1 VPAPIVTDVTPAEFP
16 SVVERVRALDAAV
29 CADTGHEALGD
40 AVWRDLA
47 DPDTDSLGLLV
58 DDRAYAHV
66 ARSDNFSSQHWAIGL
81 ALTAAAHTSDTVC
94 ALLDAAARHIAAHG
108 GGRMLCWVFDA
119 QPADDEL
126 LDAAGFRPA
135 RDLYE
140 MRVPLPLAETPAWPA
155 GIQVRDFEPGRDDAA
170 WLQVN
175 NRAFANH
182 PEQGA
187 WIESTLRRRLA
198 EDWFDPSL
206 FVLAFDDHG
215 LAGFNWC
222 KLHAATSTEPVLG
235 EIWVIG
241 VDPRVAGSG
250 LGRPLAIEGLARM
263 HARGAGTGSLFT
275 DADNERALKLYK
287 ALGFTV
293 HRTDRSYAREVE
305 AA

>member
-1 VPAPIVTDVTPAEFP
+1 MPAPIVTEVTPAEFP
-16 SVVERVRALDAAV
+16 SVVARVRALDGV
-29 CADTGHEALGD
+29 VLADTGHGALGD

-47 DPDTDSLGLLV
+47 RPDPDSLGLLL

-66 ARSDNFSSQHWAIGL
+66 ARSDNFSPRHWAIGL
-81 ALTAAAHTSDTVC
+81 ALTPAARTAEIVR
-94 ALLDAAARHIAAHG
+94 AVLDAAARHVATHG
-108 GGRMLCWVFDA
+108 GGRMVGWVFDA

-126 LDAAGFRPA
+126 LGAAGFAPA

-140 MRVPLPLAETPAWPA
+140 MRVPLPLAETPVWPA
-155 GIQVRDFEPGRDDAA
+155 GIEVRDFESGRDDAA
-170 WLQVN
+170 WLRVN
-175 NRAFANH
+175 NRAFENH

-206 FVLAFDDHG
+206 FVLALDDVG

-222 KLHAATSTEPVLG
+222 KLHPASESEPVLG

-241 VDPRVAGSG
+241 VDPRMAGKG

-275 DADNERALKLYK
+275 NADNERALKLYK
-287 ALGFTV
+287 GLGFV
-293 HRTDRSYAREVE
+293 GHRTDRSYAREV
-305 AA
+305 AAA

>member
-1 VPAPIVTDVTPAEFP
+1 VPTPIVTEVTPAEFS
-16 SVVERVRALDAAV
+16 SVVDRVRVLDSAV
-29 CADTGHEALGD
+29 RADSGHDALGD
-40 AVWRDLA
+40 AVWRDLVRP
-47 DPDTDSLGLLV
+47 DPDSLGLLV

-66 ARSDNFSSQHWAIGL
+66 ARSDNFSPRHWAIGL
-81 ALTAAAHTSDTVC
+81 ALTPAARTSETVR
-94 ALLDAAARHIAAHG
+94 AVLDAAARHVAAHG
-108 GGRMLCWVFDA
+108 GGRMVCWMFDA

-126 LDAAGFRPA
+126 LGAAGFAPA

-140 MRVPLPLAETPAWPA
+140 MRVPLPLAETPVWPA
-155 GIQVRDFEPGRDDAA
+155 GIEVRDFEPGRDDAA

-175 NRAFANH
+175 NRAFENH
-182 PEQGA
+182 PEQGS

-198 EDWFDPSL
+198 EDWFDASL
-206 FVLAFDDHG
+206 FVLAFDQDG

-222 KLHAATSTEPVLG
+222 KLHAASESEPMLG

-241 VDPRVAGSG
+241 VDPNRAGTG

-275 DADNERALKLYK
+275 NADNERALKLYK
-287 ALGFTV
+287 GLGFVV

-305 AA
+305 PA